1 MCRLL
6 RIVLLL
12 AVVASGT
19 LSALP
24 ANAAAPIVPGEC
36 IDDVLPGGARS
47 LICVPTSGWN
57 GDLIVFAHGYVAP
70 DLPLDFYNLELT
82 DGTDLRVLVQS
93 LGYAFATTSYRRNG
107 LAILEGVADVRELVL
122 AFENLHPAYAGTTFI
137 TGASEGGAVTALS
150 AERSADLFD
159 AGFSLCGP
167 IGDFRKQIDYWGDF
181 RVLYDYFFP
190 GVLPP
195 DAMNIPPALIEGWQA
210 VYQPQV
216 MAALQQKPLAAA
228 QLIRTSKA
236 SVSLFDPASV
246 AQTTSGLLWYN
257 VFATNDGKQQL
268 GGVPFDNM
276 TRVYRGSYNDWLLNK
291 KVARFAADPAALG
304 AMAPYETQGTPRIPM
319 ITLHTTGDEIVPFW
333 HQKLYRE
340 KLVANGAGGVVQLP
354 VLRYGHCNFTT
365 TEVIVGFYLMVL
377 KATSLPMYVP
387 PQYDITPD
395 LMRLERAAQD
405 FAAEK

>member
-1 MCRLL
+1 MSRLL
-6 RIVLLL
+6 RIVLLM

-19 LSALP
+19 LIALP
-24 ANAAAPIVPGEC
+24 ADAAAPIVPGPCTEGS
-36 IDDVLPGGARS
+36 LPGGARS
-47 LICVPTSGWN
+47 LMCVPVSGWN

-70 DLPLDFYNLELT
+70 GLPLDFYNLELT

-107 LAILEGVADVRELVL
+107 LAILEGVEDVRELVV
-122 AFENLHPAYAGTTFI
+122 AFEAAHPEYAGTTFI

-190 GVLPP
+190 GVLLP
-195 DAMNIPPALIEGWQA
+195 DAMSIPQAMLDGWQTI
-210 VYQPQV
+210 YQPKV
-216 MAALQQKPLAAA
+216 IAALQQKPLAAA

-236 SVSLFDPASV
+236 SVALLDPTSV
-246 AQTTSGLLWYN
+246 AQTTTGLLWYN
-257 VFATNDGKQQL
+257 VFATNDGRAQL
-268 GGVPFDNM
+268 GGVPFDNQ

-291 KVARFAADPAALG
+291 MVARYTADPAALAG
-304 AMAPYETQGTPRIPM
+304 MAPYETHGTPGIPM

-340 KLVANGAGGVVQLP
+340 KLAANGAGGVVQLP
-354 VLRYGHCNFTT
+354 VLRYGHCNFKT

-387 PQYDITPD
+387 PQYDIGPD
-395 LMRLERAAQD
+395 LMRLEQAAQD